1 MSSHNLIQAA
11 KDLVERADADD
22 PHNSHYRR
30 AVSTAYYALFHC
42 LAESSANLLAG
53 EDPANRSRRAW
64 RQAYR
69 ALNHGAVKNR
79 GSRREFKTEFPQET
93 QDFAEVFV
101 EIRDRRNR
109 ADYDPTEPF
118 SKLDAQHSIDEAEE
132 AINDFMNIESG
143 ERRNFALYLLL
154 PIRAD

>member
-11 KDLVERADADD
+11 KDLVESADADD

-53 EDPANRSRRAW
+53 EDPANRSSRAW
-64 RQAYR
+64 RQTYR
-69 ALNHGAVKNR
+69 ALNHGAVRNR
-79 GSRREFKTEFPQET
+79 RNRREFKTEFPQEI
-93 QDFAEVFV
+93 QDFAKVFV
-101 EIRDRRNR
+101 ESQARRNR
-109 ADYDPTEPF
+109 ADYDPTESF
-118 SKLDAQHSIDEAEE
+118 SKLGAQSAIDDAEG
-132 AINDFMNIESG
+132 AINNFMSIESG

>member
-11 KDLVERADADD
+11 RDLAESADVDD
-22 PHNSHYRR
+22 PHNSHFRR

-64 RQAYR
+64 RQTYR
-69 ALNHGAVKNR
+69 ALNHGAVRNR
-79 GSRREFKTEFPQET
+79 RNRREFKTDFPQEI
-93 QDFAEVFV
+93 QDFAKVFV
-101 EIRDRRNR
+101 ESQARRNR
-109 ADYDPTEPF
+109 ADYDPTELF
-118 SKLDAQHSIDEAEE
+118 SKLDAQSAIDDAEG
-132 AINDFMNIESG
+132 AINDFMSIESG
-143 ERRNFALYLLL
+143 DRRNFALYLLL

>member
-1 MSSHNLIQAA
+1 MPSDNLTQAA
-11 KDLVERADADD
+11 RDLLESANDDD

-64 RQAYR
+64 RQTYR
-69 ALNHGAVKNR
+69 ALNHGAVQNR
-79 GSRREFKTEFPQET
+79 SNRREFKTEFPQET

-101 EIRDRRNR
+101 TMLAKRNG
-109 ADYDPTEPF
+109 ADYDPTGSL
-118 SKLDAQHSIDEAEE
+118 SKLDAQR
-132 AINDFMNIESG
+132 AINDAENAINNFMSIESG

>member
-11 KDLVERADADD
+11 RDLVESANPDD
-22 PHNSHYRR
+22 PHESHFRR
-30 AVSTAYYALFHC
+30 AISTAYYALFHC

-53 EDPANRSRRAW
+53 EDPANRSNRAW
-64 RQAYR
+64 RQTYR
-69 ALNHGAVKNR
+69 ALNHGAVQNR
-79 GSRREFKTEFPQET
+79 RNRREFKTEFPQAI
-93 QDFAEVFV
+93 QDFAKVFV
-101 EIRDRRNR
+101 EIRDKRNS

-118 SKLDAQHSIDEAEE
+118 SKSDAEQAIDDAED
-132 AINDFMNIESG
+132 AINDFMSIESG

>member
-11 KDLVERADADD
+11 RDLVESANPDD
-22 PHNSHYRR
+22 PHESHFRR
-30 AVSTAYYALFHC
+30 AISTAYYALFHC

-64 RQAYR
+64 RQTYR

-79 GSRREFKTEFPQET
+79 SNRREFKTEFPHEV
-93 QDFAEVFV
+93 QDFAEIFV
-101 EIRDRRNR
+101 EVRDKRNR
-109 ADYDPTEPF
+109 ADYDPTVSL
-118 SKLDAQHSIDEAEE
+118 SKLDAQRAIDDAEDAINNFMSID
-132 AINDFMNIESG
+132 SG

>member
-1 MSSHNLIQAA
+1 MESANP
-11 KDLVERADADD
+11 DD
-22 PHNSHYRR
+22 PHNSHFRR
-30 AVSTAYYALFHC
+30 AISTAYYALFHC

-64 RQAYR
+64 RQTYR

-79 GSRREFKTEFPQET
+79 GNRREFKTEFPQEI

-101 EIRDRRNR
+101 EIRDKRNI
-109 ADYDPTEPF
+109 ADYDPTRSF
-118 SKLDAQHSIDEAEE
+118 SKLDAQH
-132 AINDFMNIESG
+132 AINDAENAINNFMSIERG

>member
-1 MSSHNLIQAA
+1 MSSHSLIQAA
-11 KDLVERADADD
+11 KDLAESAGVDD
-22 PHNSHYRR
+22 PHNSHFRR

-64 RQAYR
+64 RQTYR
-69 ALNHGAVKNR
+69 ALNHGAVRNR
-79 GSRREFKTEFPQET
+79 SNRREFKTEFPQEI

-101 EIRDRRNR
+101 EINARRNR
-109 ADYDPTEPF
+109 ADYDPTESF
-118 SKLDAQHSIDEAEE
+118 SKLDAQNAIDSAER
-132 AINDFMNIESG
+132 AIDGFMGIESG

>member
-1 MSSHNLIQAA
+1 MPSHNLIQAA
-11 KDLVERADADD
+11 RDLVESANSDD
-22 PHNSHYRR
+22 PHNSHFRR
-30 AVSTAYYALFHC
+30 AISTAYYALFHC

-64 RQAYR
+64 RQTYR
-69 ALNHGAVKNR
+69 ALNHAAVKNR
-79 GSRREFKTEFPQET
+79 SNRSEFKTEFPQEI

-101 EIRDRRNR
+101 EIRDKRNR
-109 ADYDPTEPF
+109 ADYDPTEAF
-118 SKLDAQHSIDEAEE
+118 SKPDAQHAINDEEE
-132 AINDFMNIESG
+132 AINNFMSIESG

>member
-11 KDLVERADADD
+11 RDLVESANPDD
-22 PHNSHYRR
+22 PHNSHFRR
-30 AVSTAYYALFHC
+30 AISTAYYALFHC

-53 EDPANRSRRAW
+53 EDPANRNNRAW
-64 RQAYR
+64 LQTYR

-79 GSRREFKTEFPQET
+79 RNRREFKTEFPQET
-93 QDFAEVFV
+93 QDFAKVFV
-101 EIRDRRNR
+101 EIRDKRNR
-109 ADYDPTEPF
+109 ADYDPTG
-118 SKLDAQHSIDEAEE
+118 SLSNLDAEQAIDDAED
-132 AINDFMNIESG
+132 AINDFMSIESG

>member
-11 KDLVERADADD
+11 RDLVESASPDD
-22 PHNSHYRR
+22 PHNSHFRR
-30 AVSTAYYALFHC
+30 AISTAYYALFHC

-53 EDPANRSRRAW
+53 EDPANRSNRAW
-64 RQAYR
+64 RQTYR

-79 GSRREFKTEFPQET
+79 RNRREFKTEFPQET
-93 QDFAEVFV
+93 QDFAKVFV
-101 EIRDRRNR
+101 EICDKRNR
-109 ADYDPTEPF
+109 ADYDPTGSL
-118 SKLDAQHSIDEAEE
+118 SKLDAEQAIDDAED
-132 AINDFMNIESG
+132 AINDFMSIESG

>member
-11 KDLVERADADD
+11 RDLVESANPDD
-22 PHNSHYRR
+22 PHNSHFRR
-30 AVSTAYYALFHC
+30 AISTAYYALFHC

-53 EDPANRSRRAW
+53 EDPANRSNRAW
-64 RQAYR
+64 RQTYR

-79 GSRREFKTEFPQET
+79 RNRREFKTEFPQET
-93 QDFAEVFV
+93 QDFAKVFV
-101 EIRDRRNR
+101 EIRDKRNR
-109 ADYDPTEPF
+109 ADYDPTGSL
-118 SKLDAQHSIDEAEE
+118 SKLDAEQAIDDAED
-132 AINDFMNIESG
+132 AINDFMSIESG

>member
-1 MSSHNLIQAA
+1 MSSHNLIQAVR
-11 KDLVERADADD
+11 DLVESANPDD
-22 PHNSHYRR
+22 PHNSHFRR

-64 RQAYR
+64 RQTYR
-69 ALNHGAVKNR
+69 ALNHGAVQNR
-79 GSRREFKTEFPQET
+79 RNRREFKTEFPQEI
-93 QDFAEVFV
+93 QDFAKVFV
-101 EIRDRRNR
+101 ETLAKRNR
-109 ADYDPTEPF
+109 ADYDPTASL
-118 SKLDAQHSIDEAEE
+118 SKLEAQHTINDAEE
-132 AINDFMNIESG
+132 AVNNFMSIENG

>member
-11 KDLVERADADD
+11 RDMVESANPDD
-22 PHNSHYRR
+22 PHNSHFRR
-30 AVSTAYYALFHC
+30 AISTAYYALFHC

-64 RQAYR
+64 RQTYR

-79 GSRREFKTEFPQET
+79 SARREFKAEFPQEI

-101 EIRDRRNR
+101 TTLARRNR
-109 ADYDPTEPF
+109 ADYDPTESF
-118 SKLDAQHSIDEAEE
+118 SKPDAQNAIDDAED
-132 AINDFMNIESG
+132 AINDFMSIESG

>member
-11 KDLVERADADD
+11 KDLVESADADD
-22 PHNSHYRR
+22 PHNSHFRR
-30 AVSTAYYALFHC
+30 AISTAYYALFHC

-53 EDPANRSRRAW
+53 EHPANRSQRAW
-64 RQAYR
+64 RQTYR
-69 ALNHGAVKNR
+69 ALNHGAVRNR
-79 GSRREFKTEFPQET
+79 GARREFKTEFPQEI

-101 EIRDRRNR
+101 EARGRRNR

-118 SKLDAQHSIDEAEE
+118 SKLDAQHAINDAEN
-132 AINDFMNIESG
+132 AINDFMSIDSG
-143 ERRNFALYLLL
+143 EKRNFALYLLL